1 MTKVKKNKM
10 KTHKG
15 MKKVF
20 KVRKSGSIAIPKQGT
35 LHNTGKRSTKDS
47 IVRYTS
53 GECVY
58 AGWYVSQS
66 GPKRKS
72 VIEFSGLFLQMGL

>member
-20 KVRKSGSIAIPKQGT
+20 KVRKSGSIAMSHQGV
-35 LHNTGKRSTKDS
+35 LHNTGKRTAKTNRQKRNKNSLDKSDYKRIKDL
-47 IVRYTS
+47 I
-53 GECVY
+53 
-58 AGWYVSQS
+58 
-66 GPKRKS
+66 
-72 VIEFSGLFLQMGL
+72 

>member
-20 KVRKSGSIAIPKQGT
+20 KVRKSGGSAIPKQGT
-35 LHNTGKRSTKDS
+35 VHNSGKVSTKNN
-47 IVRYTS
+47 RQKRN
-53 GECVY
+53 
-58 AGWYVSQS
+58 SQELHK
-66 GPKRKS
+66 PDYKRIKDL
-72 VIEFSGLFLQMGL
+72 I

>member
-20 KVRKSGSIAIPKQGT
+20 KVRKSGSITMSHQGV
-35 LHNTGKRSTKDS
+35 LHNTAKRTAKTNRQKRNGQELNKSDYKRIKDL
-47 IVRYTS
+47 I
-53 GECVY
+53 
-58 AGWYVSQS
+58 
-66 GPKRKS
+66 
-72 VIEFSGLFLQMGL
+72 

>member
-20 KVRKSGSIAIPKQGT
+20 KVRKSGSITMSKQGV
-35 LHNTGKRSTKDS
+35 LHNTGKRSAKTNRQKRNRQELDKSDYKRIKDL
-47 IVRYTS
+47 I
-53 GECVY
+53 
-58 AGWYVSQS
+58 
-66 GPKRKS
+66 
-72 VIEFSGLFLQMGL
+72 